1 MTTFEPIPA
10 EQLEAL
16 RREDCTSVYNVMKFA
31 GLADPDAYS
40 GPELRCLFP
49 DLAMPIIGYA
59 MTSAWTAGEVEA
71 TSADFMDWI
80 DHMEVAPGPKI
91 AVLADVGS
99 RPGRGGIIGDGMLA
113 EFAAFGCVGAVI
125 GGSVMDIIPM
135 ATVGV
140 PVWAGGVVPAYDQLR
155 MSSFGEPVDVG
166 PLRIADGDV
175 LMADRGGV
183 IRIPRG
189 AVPVVIA
196 GMSEF
201 RALERSQSAIART
214 PGLTAAQLRAWYAAN
229 EPEALGESAGAASL
243 QASTHPARLAGERN
257 DPGAAS
263 LQASTHPA
271 RLAGERNDP
280 PQEG

>member
-1 MTTFEPIPA
+1 MTTFEPIPP

-16 RREDCTSVYNVMKFA
+16 RREDCTAVYNVMKMH
-31 GLADPDAYS
+31 GLADSEAYS

-59 MTSAWTAGEVEA
+59 MTSAWTAGEVA
-71 TSADFMDWI
+71 STSADFMDWI
-80 DHMEVAPGPKI
+80 DHIEATPGPKI
-91 AVLADVGS
+91 AVLSDVGS

-214 PGLTAAQLRAWYAAN
+214 PGLTAAGLRAWYAAN
-229 EPEALGESAGAASL
+229 EPEALGDNSG
-243 QASTHPARLAGERN
+243 
-257 DPGAAS
+257 
-263 LQASTHPA
+263 
-271 RLAGERNDP
+271 P
-280 PQEG
+280 PEG